1 MTILTQV
8 KMDQNLVVGEFVQW
22 DTQQLQFVRC
32 TNHMNMLGVVDQA
45 PQLIDSSYVGVI
57 RQSGVANAL
66 AGEDLPANGGPLGVD
81 ANGRA
86 IISTSSDHSCGLIQ
100 AQPFEQPARVAGD
113 LVVIWLR

>member
-1 MTILTQV
+1 MLITQV
-8 KMDQNLVVGEFVQW
+8 KMDQSLLVGEFVQW

-32 TNHMNMLGVVDQA
+32 TDHMNMLGVVDQA
-45 PQLIDSSYVGVI
+45 PQLIEGSYVGVM
-57 RQSGVANAL
+57 RQAGVARAI
-66 AGEDLPANGGPLGVD
+66 AGADIPADGGPLGID

-86 IISTSSDHSCGLIQ
+86 IISTDHSCGLIQ

>member
-1 MTILTQV
+1 MLITQV
-8 KMDQNLVVGEFVQW
+8 KMDQSLVVGEFVQW

-32 TNHMNMLGVVDQA
+32 TDHMNMLGVVDQA
-45 PQLIDSSYVGVI
+45 PQLIEGSYVGVM
-57 RQSGVANAL
+57 RQAGVARAI
-66 AGEDLPANGGPLGVD
+66 AGADIPANGGPLGID

-86 IISTSSDHSCGLIQ
+86 IISTDHSCGLIQ

>member
-1 MTILTQV
+1 MLLTQV

-22 DTQQLQFVRC
+22 NTEQLQFVRC
-32 TNHMNMLGVVDQA
+32 TDHMNMIGVVDQA
-45 PQLIDSSYVGVI
+45 PIEIDGSYVGVI
-57 RQSGVANAL
+57 RQAGVASAI
-66 AGEDLPANGGPLGVD
+66 AGEDLPANGGQLGID

-86 IISTSSDHSCGLIQ
+86 IISTDHSCGLIQ